1 MRTTCPRCDNSVLVH
16 LTPRGVTMVTHRVSS
31 TSSEVCRPE
40 ADERHDERT
49 EQPVSGKGPRKC
61 SYGQA

>member
-16 LTPRGVTMVTHRVSS
+16 LTPRGVTMATHRVSS

-49 EQPVSGKGPRKC
+49 EQPHTGSR
-61 SYGQA
+61 